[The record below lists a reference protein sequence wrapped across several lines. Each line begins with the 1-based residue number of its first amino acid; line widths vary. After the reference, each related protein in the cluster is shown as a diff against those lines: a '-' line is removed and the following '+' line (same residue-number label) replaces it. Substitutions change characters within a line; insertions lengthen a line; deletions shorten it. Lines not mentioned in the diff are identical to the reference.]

1 MKPQRDS
8 FTVILRSGVLS
19 AHVHCFPVPW
29 QHNPGSR
36 ESTLG
41 ASLSKW
47 RSVFSRG
54 AAKIPRLARTL
65 GRTHQLHLRRRL
77 GRGRRLCAWARQSGS
92 AAVAAGSRA
101 GSSARL
107 LPEPSAPPPPSRQ
120 GRVHG
125 SPGAFLRGGGD
136 TARPVTQP
144 CSPPLRAALEKCWVS
159 AWPRLVPEALLSLLL
174 TPQQN
179 MYSVWS
185 RAINKVRNNNWKA
198 LVCKITKAQCFQLGL
213 QTCTSPCPTLLW
225 RRMHLCELEGFH
237 VALSPSVHSETVFV
251 TTLQS
256 ILSKDHP
263 ASK

>member
-8 FTVILRSGVLS
+8 FTVILRSGTLS
-19 AHVHCFPVPW
+19 ANVHCFPVPW

-54 AAKIPRLARTL
+54 AAKSPRLVGTL

-107 LPEPSAPPPPSRQ
+107 LPEPPAPPPPSRQ
-120 GRVHG
+120 GRVRG
-125 SPGAFLRGGGD
+125 SPGAFLRGGGI
-136 TARPVTQP
+136 RPDP
-144 CSPPLRAALEKCWVS
+144 WRSPAALPSELHWRS
-159 AWPRLVPEALLSLLL
+159 AGFLLDPGWFLRRFLVFYLPHS
-174 TPQQN
+174 
-179 MYSVWS
+179 
-185 RAINKVRNNNWKA
+185 
-198 LVCKITKAQCFQLGL
+198 KI
-213 QTCTSPCPTLLW
+213 CTQFGVVL
-225 RRMHLCELEGFH
+225 
-237 VALSPSVHSETVFV
+237 
-251 TTLQS
+251 
-256 ILSKDHP
+256 
-263 ASK
+263 